1 MGAPKGN
8 TYYLDN
14 KNFFKPKKYSVNQ
27 LKKKFIEYV
36 EHNKT
41 HTMSKVESI
50 KSGDK
55 AGETFDV
62 KLKVPLTIKGF
73 TSFIGI
79 THQTFLNYESE
90 DSYKAYFEV
99 IKLIRE
105 FIENEQ
111 LQGAS
116 LGLYNSNIIARL
128 QGLKEQTDVTS
139 GGNEIKSQVVEFQL
153 PSNGRNKDS
162 EKDE

>member
-1 MGAPKGN
+1 MAAPKGN
-8 TYYLDN
+8 KYYIDA
-14 KNFFKPKKYSVNQ
+14 KNFFKPKKYTPNQ
-27 LKKKFIEYV
+27 IKKKFIAYLE
-36 EHNKT
+36 ENETK
-41 HTMSKVESI
+41 TMSRVEAI

-55 AGETFDV
+55 AGTTMEV
-62 KLKVPLTIKGF
+62 KLRVPLTKKGF
-73 TSFIGI
+73 AMFLGI
-79 THQTFLNYESE
+79 TYQSYINYGTEE
-90 DSYKAYFEV
+90 SYKEYFDI
-99 IKLIRE
+99 IKKINA

-153 PSNGRNKDS
+153 PSNGRKK
-162 EKDE
+162 EE